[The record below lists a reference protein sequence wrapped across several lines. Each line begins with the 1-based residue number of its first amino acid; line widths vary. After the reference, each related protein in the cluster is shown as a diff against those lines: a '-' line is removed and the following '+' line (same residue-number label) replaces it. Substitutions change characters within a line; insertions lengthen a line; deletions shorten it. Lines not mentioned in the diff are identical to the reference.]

1 MLIDR
6 IYQKVKSI
14 INTEVRGNVEAQD
27 FNNFIHNAI
36 QERYEFLFSEFN
48 RHLNSQE
55 RGLQSNGLENLP
67 DKISEKIL
75 HYHKIDTLPYDSDS
89 TRNAPSDL
97 KYLDSIELADGT
109 DLEVCRRKKE
119 FQHLKG
125 VATSQYPIVFRS
137 GSLFWIYP
145 GTSETMTISY
155 LRKPDVPKWTF
166 IDDGSGN
173 AMFNPSAGDFS
184 DADIH
189 PSEEFEM
196 IRLVLKQCG
205 VNLKEQDLTQY
216 AMGEEEKEFRNDNT
230 D

>member
-14 INTEVRGNVEAQD
+14 INTEVRGNIEPQD
-27 FNNFIHNAI
+27 FNNFLHNAI
-36 QERYEFLFSEFN
+36 QERYEFLFTEFN
-48 RHLNSQE
+48 RHLARQE

-75 HYHKIDTLPYDSDS
+75 HYHVIDSLAYDTDT
-89 TRNAPSDL
+89 TRYVPEDM
-97 KYLDSIELADGT
+97 KYLDSIELSDGT
-109 DLEVCRRKKE
+109 YLEVCRRKRE

-137 GSLFWIYP
+137 GTLFWIYP

-155 LRKPDVPKWTF
+155 LRVPFVPKWTF

-189 PSEEFEM
+189 PSEEYEM

-205 VNLKEQDLTQY
+205 VNLKEQDVINY
-216 AMGEEEKEFRNDNT
+216 AMTEEEKEFRNDNT
-230 D
+230 N